1 MPETIPRGPFD
12 QGLFL
17 THFNKG
23 RELFEEKRLEEAE
36 RQLEEAYLLR
46 PRDVRVLNLLGL
58 VYFRQEKL
66 EKAEEVYR
74 KLIAESPDAH
84 TLHYNLGLICTKLN
98 RLEDAES
105 AFLKAL
111 DLTRGN
117 PKINFYL
124 GSIYERTNRFKD
136 AIYQYRQA
144 GASLM
149 VQRVEGKMGTPPPSN
164 AGGAD
169 EERPD
174 TRPPG
179 PLNLRAS
186 LFETPRAETR
196 DAPAAQAPPPSP
208 GGEADGEPSESDEA
222 ALVSNPKTVE
232 PVSAALMA
240 EKMEGLT
247 NLNETARFQVFDDTL
262 PPGRKARAPKRDK
275 KKETDTQDLAGP
287 DDREVF
293 RTLEKGLLEV
303 DFSGKVFLKQGT
315 IYSYSGNL
323 TFWVKERRTEGQP
336 ALVIVTGTGRLLLT
350 DQERDITLMQVDEE
364 PVFVEPSH
372 LLACEEGLEPR
383 YERFGEG
390 DEAFEAVVLEGRGM
404 VALSV
409 ATKPLPLTVRPALP
423 VSVPASSVIMWAGAL
438 VPGIVDDPQVF
449 AVVLPSSAGR
459 GRMLRLEGSGRVLV
473 EQASA

>member
-17 THFNKG
+17 AHFNKG
-23 RELFEEKRLEEAE
+23 RELFEEKKLEEAE

-98 RLEDAES
+98 RLEDAER

-111 DLTRGN
+111 ELTRGN

-124 GSIYERTNRFKD
+124 GSIYERTRRFKD

-149 VQRVEGKMGTPPPSN
+149 VQRVEGKMGEPSEEV
-164 AGGAD
+164 GGGD
-169 EERPD
+169 GGERPD

-179 PLNLRAS
+179 PLRLPTLTFDVPEES
-186 LFETPRAETR
+186 GITGDDPEDDDPEIV
-196 DAPAAQAPPPSP
+196 DEDEIVAPS
-208 GGEADGEPSESDEA
+208 
-222 ALVSNPKTVE
+222 KTVE
-232 PVSAALMA
+232 PVSPTLMA
-240 EKMEGLT
+240 EAPPERLT
-247 NLNETARFQVFDDTL
+247 NLNATARFQVFDDTL
-262 PPGRKARAPKRDK
+262 PPGQKAAQQAAEAARAKDKPKRP
-275 KKETDTQDLAGP
+275 DTSTKDIPAP
-287 DDREVF
+287 DREVF
-293 RTLEKGLLEV
+293 RNMEKGLLEV
-303 DFSGKVFLKQGT
+303 DFEGKVFLKQGT

-323 TFWVKERRTEGQP
+323 TFWVKEKRAKGQP

-350 DQERDITLMQVDEE
+350 DQEREITLMQVNDEAI
-364 PVFVEPSH
+364 FVEPTH
-372 LLACEEGLEPR
+372 LLACEEGLQPR
-383 YERFGEG
+383 YERFGEA
-390 DEAFEAVVLEGRGM
+390 DNAFEAVVLEGRGM

-409 ATKPLPLTVRPALP
+409 ATKPLPLTVRPDLP
-423 VSVPASSVIMWAGAL
+423 VSVPASSVIMWAGEL
-438 VPGIVDDPQVF
+438 KPSVVDDPQVY
-449 AVVLPSSAGR
+449 AVVLASSSEGGR
-459 GRMLRLEGSGRVLV
+459 LLRLEGSGRVLV
-473 EQASA
+473 EQSAQA

>member
-1 MPETIPRGPFD
+1 M
-12 QGLFL
+12 
-17 THFNKG
+17 
-23 RELFEEKRLEEAE
+23 
-36 RQLEEAYLLR
+36 
-46 PRDVRVLNLLGL
+46 
-58 VYFRQEKL
+58 
-66 EKAEEVYR
+66 YR

-262 PPGRKARAPKRDK
+262 PPG
-275 KKETDTQDLAGP
+275 
-287 DDREVF
+287 
-293 RTLEKGLLEV
+293 
-303 DFSGKVFLKQGT
+303 
-315 IYSYSGNL
+315 
-323 TFWVKERRTEGQP
+323 
-336 ALVIVTGTGRLLLT
+336 GRLVRRSGTRRRRQTLRT
-350 DQERDITLMQVDEE
+350 WPARTTER
-364 PVFVEPSH
+364 
-372 LLACEEGLEPR
+372 
-383 YERFGEG
+383 
-390 DEAFEAVVLEGRGM
+390 
-404 VALSV
+404 
-409 ATKPLPLTVRPALP
+409 
-423 VSVPASSVIMWAGAL
+423 
-438 VPGIVDDPQVF
+438 
-449 AVVLPSSAGR
+449 SSAPSR
-459 GRMLRLEGSGRVLV
+459 R
-473 EQASA
+473 ASWRSTSPARSSSSRARSTPTAAT